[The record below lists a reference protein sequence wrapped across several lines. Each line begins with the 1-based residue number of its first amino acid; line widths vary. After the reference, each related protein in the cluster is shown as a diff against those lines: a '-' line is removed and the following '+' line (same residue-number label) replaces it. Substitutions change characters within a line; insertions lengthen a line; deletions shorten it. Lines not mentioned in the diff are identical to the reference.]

1 MSILLKGRSMVIA
14 DRLVYF
20 SLEASRLAILIR
32 NSDSSNTSSSEIERC
47 CMPSRIVLITGCST
61 GIGYDVAQRLS
72 LASYTVVATA
82 RHPERLS
89 DLPVALQLPLD
100 VTDPTSIASAT
111 KEVVRRFG
119 RIDVLVNNAGYAVRG
134 AVEDI
139 SIEQVQ
145 QIFDVNVCGVMRMIR
160 AVVPYM
166 RQQKSGRVITIGSL
180 AGKLVLPV
188 NGTYSATKFA
198 LEALSDALRLELAP
212 FGIQVVL
219 IEPGNIRSN
228 FMATAQANS
237 QEILSNPDSPY
248 QALYQHYLRVMTTMR
263 KQEPGPEIVSEVI
276 QQAIEASIPKAR
288 YLVAV
293 PILNRV
299 VLRLGDKARD
309 RIFRRMFKIGP
320 SSEVD

>member
-1 MSILLKGRSMVIA
+1 MSSKII
-14 DRLVYF
+14 
-20 SLEASRLAILIR
+20 
-32 NSDSSNTSSSEIERC
+32 
-47 CMPSRIVLITGCST
+47 LITGCST
-61 GIGYDVAQRLS
+61 GIGHELALRL
-72 LASYTVVATA
+72 ARANYTVVATA
-82 RHPERLS
+82 RYPETVS

-100 VTDPTSIASAT
+100 VTDSSSIASAT
-111 KEVVRRFG
+111 QEVIRRFG

-139 SIEQVQ
+139 QVEQVQ
-145 QIFDVNVCGVMRMIR
+145 HMFDVNVYGVMRMIH

-166 RQQKSGRVITIGSL
+166 RQQKAGCVITIGSL

-198 LEALSDALRLELAP
+198 LEALSDALRMELAS

-237 QEILSNPDSPY
+237 QEVLSNPDSSY
-248 QALYQHYLRVMTTMR
+248 HALYQHYLRVMTTMR
-263 KQEPGPEIVSEVI
+263 KQEAEPEIVSRVV
-276 QQAIEASIPKAR
+276 QQAIEASKPKAR

-293 PILNRV
+293 PFSQRV
-299 VLRLGDKARD
+299 VLRLGDAVRD
-309 RIFRRMFKIGP
+309 RIFKRMFKI
-320 SSEVD
+320 SL